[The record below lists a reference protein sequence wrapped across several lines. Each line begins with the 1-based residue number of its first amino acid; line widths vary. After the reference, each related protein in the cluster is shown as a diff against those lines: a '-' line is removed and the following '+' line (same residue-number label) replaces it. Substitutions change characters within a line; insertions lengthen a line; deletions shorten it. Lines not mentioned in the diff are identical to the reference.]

1 MRNHHYAL
9 GAALLITLALP
20 WTLAAAADLNAPI
33 DMQAVQLQPQEQNGV
48 RYLQGGIGQDEAN
61 ALRKT
66 TGYDLHV
73 ELSTGPEG
81 KFQSGATVDIQNAQG
96 QPVLSVSDAGPLLY
110 VQLLPANTRSLA
122 MPKARQCSS
131 GRPSR
136 ARRPRPLT
144 LTGVDEKSGR
154 STPVLLPGVR
164 SRLANSCARQAHLY
178 QVI

>member
-9 GAALLITLALP
+9 GAALLITLAMP

-33 DMQAVQLQPQEQNGV
+33 DMQAVRLQPQEQNGV

-96 QPVLSVSDAGPLLY
+96 QPVLSVTDAGPLLY
-110 VQLLPANTRSLA
+110 VQLPPGKYKVTGNAQGETVQQLVTVNGKAPATVNLNWR
-122 MPKARQCSS
+122 
-131 GRPSR
+131 
-136 ARRPRPLT
+136 
-144 LTGVDEKSGR
+144 
-154 STPVLLPGVR
+154 
-164 SRLANSCARQAHLY
+164 
-178 QVI
+178 

>member
-9 GAALLITLALP
+9 GATLLLALAFP

-33 DMQAVQLQPQEQNGV
+33 DMQAVQLQPQEQNGI
-48 RYLQGGIGQDEAN
+48 RYVQGGIGQDEAN

-96 QPVLSVSDAGPLLY
+96 KSLLSVQDAGPLLY
-110 VQLLPANTRSLA
+110 VQLPPGQYKVIGQADGTTVQQQVTVSGKAPATVNHNWR
-122 MPKARQCSS
+122 
-131 GRPSR
+131 
-136 ARRPRPLT
+136 
-144 LTGVDEKSGR
+144 
-154 STPVLLPGVR
+154 
-164 SRLANSCARQAHLY
+164 
-178 QVI
+178 

>member
-9 GAALLITLALP
+9 GAALLVALALP

-66 TGYDLHV
+66 PGYDLHV

-81 KFQSGATVDIQNAQG
+81 KFQSGANVDIQNAQG
-96 QPVLSVSDAGPLLY
+96 QPVLSIPDAGPLLY
-110 VQLLPANTRSLA
+110 VQLPPGKYKVTGNAQGETVQQMVTVNGKSPATVNLNWR
-122 MPKARQCSS
+122 
-131 GRPSR
+131 
-136 ARRPRPLT
+136 
-144 LTGVDEKSGR
+144 
-154 STPVLLPGVR
+154 
-164 SRLANSCARQAHLY
+164 
-178 QVI
+178 

>member
-9 GAALLITLALP
+9 GAALLIALALP

-33 DMQAVQLQPQEQNGV
+33 DMQAVQLQQQEQNGV

-66 TGYDLHV
+66 PGYDLHV

-96 QPVLSVSDAGPLLY
+96 QPVLSVTDAGPLLY
-110 VQLLPANTRSLA
+110 VQLPPGKYKVTGNAQGETVQQLVTVSGKAPATVSLNW
-122 MPKARQCSS
+122 R
-131 GRPSR
+131 
-136 ARRPRPLT
+136 
-144 LTGVDEKSGR
+144 
-154 STPVLLPGVR
+154 
-164 SRLANSCARQAHLY
+164 
-178 QVI
+178 

>member
-33 DMQAVQLQPQEQNGV
+33 DMQAVQLQQQEQNGV

-66 TGYDLHV
+66 PGYDLHV

-96 QPVLSVSDAGPLLY
+96 QPVLSVTDAGPLLY
-110 VQLLPANTRSLA
+110 VQLP
-122 MPKARQCSS
+122 PGKYKV
-131 GRPSR
+131 
-136 ARRPRPLT
+136 
-144 LTGVDEKSGR
+144 TGNAQGETVQHLVTVNGK
-154 STPVLLPGVR
+154 TPTTVNLNWR
-164 SRLANSCARQAHLY
+164 
-178 QVI
+178 

>member
-110 VQLLPANTRSLA
+110 VQLSPGKYKVIGNAQGQAVQQWATVTG
-122 MPKARQCSS
+122 KAPTTVNLNWR
-131 GRPSR
+131 
-136 ARRPRPLT
+136 
-144 LTGVDEKSGR
+144 
-154 STPVLLPGVR
+154 
-164 SRLANSCARQAHLY
+164 
-178 QVI
+178 

>member
-33 DMQAVQLQPQEQNGV
+33 DMQAVQLQQQEQNGV
-48 RYLQGGIGQDEAN
+48 RFLQGGIGQDEAN

-66 TGYDLHV
+66 PGYDLHV

-96 QPVLSVSDAGPLLY
+96 QPVLSVTDAGPLLY
-110 VQLLPANTRSLA
+110 VQLPPGKYKVTGNAQGETVQQLVTVNGKTPATVNLNWR
-122 MPKARQCSS
+122 
-131 GRPSR
+131 
-136 ARRPRPLT
+136 
-144 LTGVDEKSGR
+144 
-154 STPVLLPGVR
+154 
-164 SRLANSCARQAHLY
+164 
-178 QVI
+178 

>member
-33 DMQAVQLQPQEQNGV
+33 DMQAVQLQQQEQNGV

-66 TGYDLHV
+66 PGYDLHV
-73 ELSTGPEG
+73 ELPTGPEG

-96 QPVLSVSDAGPLLY
+96 QPVLSLTDAGPLLY
-110 VQLLPANTRSLA
+110 VQLPPGKYKVTGNAQGETVQQLVTVNGKTPATVNLNWR
-122 MPKARQCSS
+122 
-131 GRPSR
+131 
-136 ARRPRPLT
+136 
-144 LTGVDEKSGR
+144 
-154 STPVLLPGVR
+154 
-164 SRLANSCARQAHLY
+164 
-178 QVI
+178 

>member
-33 DMQAVQLQPQEQNGV
+33 DMQAVQLQQQEQNGV

-66 TGYDLHV
+66 PGYDLHV

-96 QPVLSVSDAGPLLY
+96 QPVLSLTDAEPLLY
-110 VQLLPANTRSLA
+110 VQLP
-122 MPKARQCSS
+122 PGKYKV
-131 GRPSR
+131 
-136 ARRPRPLT
+136 
-144 LTGVDEKSGR
+144 TGNAQGETVQQLVTVNGK
-154 STPVLLPGVR
+154 TPTTVNLNWR
-164 SRLANSCARQAHLY
+164 
-178 QVI
+178 

>member
-9 GAALLITLALP
+9 GTALLVALALP

-66 TGYDLHV
+66 PGYDLHV

-81 KFQSGATVDIQNAQG
+81 KFQSGANVDIQNAQG
-96 QPVLSVSDAGPLLY
+96 QPVLSIPDAGPLLY
-110 VQLLPANTRSLA
+110 VQLPPGKYKITGNAQGETVQQVVTVNGKSPATVNLNWR
-122 MPKARQCSS
+122 
-131 GRPSR
+131 
-136 ARRPRPLT
+136 
-144 LTGVDEKSGR
+144 
-154 STPVLLPGVR
+154 
-164 SRLANSCARQAHLY
+164 
-178 QVI
+178 

>member
-9 GAALLITLALP
+9 GAALLITLAMP

-33 DMQAVQLQPQEQNGV
+33 DMQAVQLQPQEQGGV
-48 RYLQGGIGQDEAN
+48 RYMQGGIGQDEAN

-96 QPVLSVSDAGPLLY
+96 QPVLSVTDAGPLLY
-110 VQLLPANTRSLA
+110 VQLPPGKYKVTGNAQGETVQQVVTVNGKAPATVNLNWR
-122 MPKARQCSS
+122 
-131 GRPSR
+131 
-136 ARRPRPLT
+136 
-144 LTGVDEKSGR
+144 
-154 STPVLLPGVR
+154 
-164 SRLANSCARQAHLY
+164 
-178 QVI
+178 

>member
-9 GAALLITLALP
+9 GAALLIALALP

-33 DMQAVQLQPQEQNGV
+33 DMQAVQLQQQEQNGV

-66 TGYDLHV
+66 PGYDLHV

-96 QPVLSVSDAGPLLY
+96 QPVLSLTDAGPLLY
-110 VQLLPANTRSLA
+110 VQLP
-122 MPKARQCSS
+122 PGKYKV
-131 GRPSR
+131 
-136 ARRPRPLT
+136 
-144 LTGVDEKSGR
+144 TGNAQGETVQQLVTVNGK
-154 STPVLLPGVR
+154 TPTTVNLNWR
-164 SRLANSCARQAHLY
+164 
-178 QVI
+178 

>member
-33 DMQAVQLQPQEQNGV
+33 DMQAVQLQQQEQNGV

-66 TGYDLHV
+66 PGYDLHV

-96 QPVLSVSDAGPLLY
+96 QPVLSVTDAGPLLY
-110 VQLLPANTRSLA
+110 VQLPPGKYKVTGNAQGETVQQLVTVNGKTPATVNLNWR
-122 MPKARQCSS
+122 
-131 GRPSR
+131 
-136 ARRPRPLT
+136 
-144 LTGVDEKSGR
+144 
-154 STPVLLPGVR
+154 
-164 SRLANSCARQAHLY
+164 
-178 QVI
+178 

>member
-9 GAALLITLALP
+9 GAALLVALALP

-33 DMQAVQLQPQEQNGV
+33 DMQAVQLQQQEQNGV

-66 TGYDLHV
+66 PGYDLHV

-96 QPVLSVSDAGPLLY
+96 QPVLSVTDAGPLLY
-110 VQLLPANTRSLA
+110 VQLPPGKYKVTSNAQGETVQQLVTVNGKTPATVNLNWR
-122 MPKARQCSS
+122 
-131 GRPSR
+131 
-136 ARRPRPLT
+136 
-144 LTGVDEKSGR
+144 
-154 STPVLLPGVR
+154 
-164 SRLANSCARQAHLY
+164 
-178 QVI
+178 

>member
-96 QPVLSVSDAGPLLY
+96 QPVPSVSDAGPLLY
-110 VQLLPANTRSLA
+110 VQLPPGKYKVIGNAQGQAVQQWATVTG
-122 MPKARQCSS
+122 KAPTTVNLNWR
-131 GRPSR
+131 
-136 ARRPRPLT
+136 
-144 LTGVDEKSGR
+144 
-154 STPVLLPGVR
+154 
-164 SRLANSCARQAHLY
+164 
-178 QVI
+178 